1 MVCIERIEKM
11 FCSDLTDEI
20 AQIET
25 YNTASEL
32 RSVKGSTNYS
42 RFEICAGRVTSFRG
56 FKFVPRAGGTGGL
69 IPGSVLL
76 KFYPDVKDDDELTI
90 FHFRL
95 KSKIE

>member
-1 MVCIERIEKM
+1 MYYAIQPSTGSSKVSFAMVCIERIEKM
-11 FCSDLTDEI
+11 FCSELTDEI

-25 YNTASEL
+25 YKTASEL
-32 RSVKGSTNYS
+32 R
-42 RFEICAGRVTSFRG
+42 
-56 FKFVPRAGGTGGL
+56 
-69 IPGSVLL
+69 SVLL